1 MALPP
6 IRLSDDFKAAWAEL
20 RRRTEAGAVAN
31 VKSYMWDKWARDFPA
46 DAPPEDVLAR
56 AFEVNQNRGYNFLD
70 AAEDRSLRV
79 KAERARLRV
88 RSAVTRL
95 AERAETRLWHY
106 NARSPRLKHLKGYP
120 RVEPLMRRL
129 GLWDEYIRT
138 CATLGVSHE
147 SFNTAKLFYVS
158 SVVASNVPAGAKGL
172 RILEIGAGTGV
183 LSVLLRA
190 RLDVRQY
197 AIVDI
202 PEMMLQSSLVV
213 RRFFP
218 DAPLA
223 FSPAAGGRL
232 PLADTGAAFVVPGDH
247 EALPSDAFDVCINID
262 SFQEMDRD
270 QVHGYWALIRRVV
283 KPGGL
288 VVTINRR
295 KQLREFDNNPL
306 LYPYGDSEV
315 LRWEV
320 DPFFYEGLGRVRK
333 DAHLLRI
340 ERARK

>member
-6 IRLSDDFKAAWAEL
+6 IRLSDDFKAAWTEL
-20 RRRTEAGAVAN
+20 RRRTEAGAVAD
-31 VKSYMWDKWARDFPA
+31 VKSYMWDKWAKDFPT
-46 DAPPEDVLAR
+46 DASPEDVLAR
-56 AFEVNQNRGYNFLD
+56 AFQANQNRGYNFLD
-70 AAEDRSLRV
+70 AAEDQSMRV
-79 KAERARLRV
+79 RTERARLRL
-88 RSAVTRL
+88 RSAATRL
-95 AERAETRLWHY
+95 VERAATRLWHY
-106 NARSPRLKHLKGYP
+106 NARSPRLKHLKSYP
-120 RVEPLMRRL
+120 RVEPLMHKL
-129 GLWDEYIRT
+129 GLWNDYVPA
-138 CATLGVSHE
+138 CAALGVSHE

-158 SVVASNVPAGAKGL
+158 SVVAANVPAGAKRL
-172 RILEIGAGTGV
+172 RVLEIGAGTGV
-183 LSVLLRA
+183 LSVFLRT
-190 RLDVRQY
+190 RLDIRQY

-223 FSPAAGGRL
+223 FSHAAGGETPL
-232 PLADTGAAFVVPGDH
+232 PEEGAAFVVPDDAGV
-247 EALPSDAFDVCINID
+247 LPSDAFDVCLNID

-283 KPGGL
+283 KPCGL
-288 VVTINRR
+288 VVTVNRR

-306 LYPYGDSEV
+306 LYPYGDSDV